1 MLSTTKYDGKYTGM
15 SYSPLSGSG
24 KTLEQLLNAEGMNLV
39 IVSCSKKVH
48 LFPSWKSVQGNVCI
62 GGQPV
67 RSHPSRSWLLRPEN
81 IKKITDTPEPV
92 SQPKMVWN
100 VFFILA

>member
-48 LFPSWKSVQGNVCI
+48 LVPSWKSVQGNVFI

-92 SQPKMVWN
+92 SQSNMV
-100 VFFILA
+100 